1 LNGSTDL
8 DSNSV
13 VDIHRSIA
21 ADEQTVLVVED
32 EPSVQTF
39 IELLLVSSGY
49 RVICASDGIEGL
61 AAFMEHRHAL
71 SVVITDLKMPRLDG
85 VGMVGAIRKE
95 DRNVPIVVVSGN
107 LDLRSVT
114 ELGHLNVNALL
125 NKPFSMAALLKT
137 ITEASG
143 RDRIPVPGQ

>member
-1 LNGSTDL
+1 
-8 DSNSV
+8 
-13 VDIHRSIA
+13 
-21 ADEQTVLVVED
+21 
-32 EPSVQTF
+32 
-39 IELLLVSSGY
+39 
-49 RVICASDGIEGL
+49 
-61 AAFMEHRHAL
+61 MEHRHAL

-137 ITEASG
+137 ITEVSG
-143 RDRIPVPGQ
+143 RERTLGPAQ